1 MNSTIY
7 EKPIIKKLQTGFM
20 NKFGTGVFK
29 RIRKDIDGVAIE
41 RLVEQFGSPLFVFS
55 EKKLRGN
62 YRKLYNA
69 FSNRYPNVLF
79 GWSYKTNYLDAICSI
94 LHQEGAIAE
103 VVSEYEY
110 KKAKRLGIDGKNIIY
125 NGPFKTMES
134 LKEAAEDGTMINID
148 HFEEIQ
154 DLENVAK
161 ELNKKIKVGIRV
173 NMDTGIVP
181 QWSRFGFNIES
192 GQALDAVKR
201 ISYGGHLILNGL
213 HCHIGTFILEPNA
226 YAQEV
231 KKMVEFA
238 YKIEDEFGYKI
249 EYLDI
254 GGGFPSKN
262 RLKGVYLP
270 PEVVVPSIDEFA
282 EAVCDTLLENLRPN
296 DFPKLILETGRAI
309 VDEAGYLITTVHAIK
324 RLPDGTRCYVVD
336 AGVNILFTSF
346 WYKFNIEMDRE
357 VSGTAEPSVIYG
369 PLCMNIDVIDESV
382 NLPPLERGT
391 RLIISPVG
399 AYNVTQWMQFITY
412 RPSVCIIS
420 EKGESLLIREK
431 EDMEDITKREIL
443 PEEYELKK

>member
-1 MNSTIY
+1 MNSEIY

-29 RIRKDIDGVAIE
+29 HIRRDIDGVA
-41 RLVEQFGSPLFVFS
+41 VEELAEQYGSPLFVFS
-55 EKKLRGN
+55 EKELRKS
-62 YRKLYNA
+62 YRKLYNS

-103 VVSEYEY
+103 VVSEFEY
-110 KKAKRLGIDGKNIIY
+110 KKAKRLGINGRNIIY
-125 NGPFKTMES
+125 NGPFKSMQS
-134 LKEAAEDGTMINID
+134 LEEAAEDGAMINID

-154 DLENVAK
+154 DLEDVAK
-161 ELNKKIKVGIRV
+161 KLNKKIKVGIRI

-181 QWSRFGFNIES
+181 QWSRFGFNLES

-201 ISYGGHLILNGL
+201 ISYGGHLILSGL
-213 HCHIGTFILEPNA
+213 HCHIGTFILEPSA

-231 KKMVEFA
+231 KKMVDFA
-238 YKIEDEFGYKI
+238 YKIEDKFSYKI

-270 PEVVVPSIDEFA
+270 PEVVVPAIDEFA
-282 EAVCDTLLENLRPN
+282 EAVCDTLLESLKPN

-309 VDEAGYLITTVHAIK
+309 VDTTGYLITTVHAIK
-324 RLPDGTRCYVVD
+324 RLPDGTRAYVID
-336 AGVNILFTSF
+336 AGVNSLFTSF

-357 VSGTAEPSVIYG
+357 VSGTAEPSMING

-382 NLPPLERGT
+382 NLPPLERGMK
-391 RLIISPVG
+391 LIISPVG

-412 RPSVCIIS
+412 RPAVCMIS
-420 EKGESLLIREK
+420 EDGEAQLIRKK
-431 EDMEDITKREIL
+431 EDINNIIEQEIL
-443 PEEYELKK
+443 PERYKFDK

>member
-1 MNSTIY
+1 MNVVVY
-7 EKPIIKKLQTGFM
+7 EKPFIKKLHTGFM
-20 NKFGTGVFK
+20 NKFGSGFLR
-29 RIRKDIDGVAIE
+29 RIRKDIDGVSIE
-41 RLVEQFGSPLFVFS
+41 KLTEKYGSPLFVFS
-55 EKKLRGN
+55 EKKLREN
-62 YRKLYNA
+62 YRLLYNS
-69 FSNRYPNVLF
+69 FSNRYPNVVF

-103 VVSEYEY
+103 VVSEFEY
-110 KKAKRLGIDGKNIIY
+110 KKAKRLGIKGKDIIY
-125 NGPFKTMES
+125 NGPYKTIES
-134 LKEAAEDGTMINID
+134 LEEAVEDGAMINID

-154 DLENVAK
+154 DLEEVAK
-161 ELNKKIKVGIRV
+161 KLNKKIKVGIRV

-192 GQALDAVKR
+192 GQAMDAVKR
-201 ISYGGHLILNGL
+201 ISYGGHLIINGL

-226 YAQEV
+226 YAEEV
-231 KKMVEFA
+231 KKMVNFA
-238 YKIEDEFGYKI
+238 YEIEDQFGFKV

-270 PEVVVPSIDEFA
+270 PEVSVPSKEEFA
-282 EAVCDTLLENLRPN
+282 EAICDALLNSLKPN
-296 DFPKLILETGRAI
+296 HFPKLILESGRAI

-324 RLPDGTRCYVVD
+324 RLPDGTRSYVVD

-357 VSGTAEPSVIYG
+357 VNGSLEPSTVYG

-382 NLPPLERGT
+382 NLPPLEREMK
-391 RLIISPVG
+391 LVISPVG

-412 RPSVCIIS
+412 RPAVCIVS
-420 EKGESLLIREK
+420 ENGEVHLIREK
-431 EDMEDITKREIL
+431 EDIGDIVEKEVL
-443 PEEYELKK
+443 PEKYKIKQ

>member
-1 MNSTIY
+1 MNAVVY
-7 EKPIIKKLQTGFM
+7 EKPFIKKLHTGFM
-20 NKFGTGVFK
+20 NKFGSGFLR
-29 RIRKDIDGVAIE
+29 RIRKDIDGVSIE
-41 RLVEQFGSPLFVFS
+41 KLTEKYGSPLFVFS
-55 EKKLRGN
+55 EKKLREN
-62 YRKLYNA
+62 YRLLYNS
-69 FSNRYPNVLF
+69 FSNRYPNVVF

-103 VVSEYEY
+103 VVSEFEY
-110 KKAKRLGIDGKNIIY
+110 KKAKRLGIKGKDIIY
-125 NGPFKTMES
+125 NGPYKTMES
-134 LKEAAEDGTMINID
+134 LEEAVEDGAMINID

-154 DLENVAK
+154 DLEEVAK
-161 ELNKKIKVGIRV
+161 KLNKKIKVGIRV

-192 GQALDAVKR
+192 GQAMDAVKR
-201 ISYGGHLILNGL
+201 ISYGGHLIINGL

-226 YAQEV
+226 YAEEV
-231 KKMVEFA
+231 KKMVNFA
-238 YKIEDEFGYKI
+238 YEIEDQFGFKV

-270 PEVVVPSIDEFA
+270 PEVSVPSKEEFA
-282 EAVCDTLLENLRPN
+282 EAICDALLNSLKPN
-296 DFPKLILETGRAI
+296 HFPKLILESGRAI

-324 RLPDGTRCYVVD
+324 RLPDGTRSYVVD

-357 VSGTAEPSVIYG
+357 VSGSLEPITLYG

-382 NLPPLERGT
+382 NLPPLERGMK
-391 RLIISPVG
+391 LIISPVG

-412 RPSVCIIS
+412 RPAVCIVS
-420 EKGESLLIREK
+420 ENGEVHLIREK
-431 EDMEDITKREIL
+431 EDIGDIVEKEVL
-443 PEEYELKK
+443 PEKYKIEQ